1 MFNCLHA
8 EDIIAKRKKEKFLL
22 RFVESGN
29 LICSVFR
36 NMANED
42 LATLRIDNTQSYVSG
57 LSADLVACFE
67 FDGTAHALTMCD
79 FTLRIFDI

>member
-29 LICSVFR
+29 LIYSVFR

-42 LATLRIDNTQSYVSG
+42 LATLRIDNT
-57 LSADLVACFE
+57 
-67 FDGTAHALTMCD
+67 
-79 FTLRIFDI
+79 